1 MKKYA
6 WMGIVGVLFITFQNC
21 APPPKGSESSDSTV
35 QKTETQ
41 FNKVLAN
48 EFSVLSLWESGC
60 DESCTITELRQSQP
74 KYVDVV
80 IQSEN
85 PKKIGY
91 IETWPLDQRLVHSK
105 YCLVPE
111 KLDALKA
118 ILSGAEVCEPILPD
132 NYFEGRV
139 CTMSY
144 TNPYA
149 LLKADQQSQM
159 SLGEKTSGCDI
170 PIDLC
175 GEKAVQ
181 LKQWRNSVVGH
192 LDDVSVATSPI
203 NDQGDCR

>member
-6 WMGIVGVLFITFQNC
+6 WMGIASVLFITFQNC
-21 APPPKGSESSDSTV
+21 APPPQSRESSDSPV
-35 QKTETQ
+35 QKNETR
-41 FNKVLAN
+41 FNKILAN
-48 EFSVLSLWESGC
+48 EFSILSLWESGC

-74 KYVDVV
+74 QYLDII
-80 IQSEN
+80 IQSDN
-85 PKKIGY
+85 SKKIGF
-91 IETWPLDQRLVHSK
+91 IETWPLDQRLLHSK
-105 YCLVPE
+105 YCLAAE
-111 KLDALKA
+111 KLEALKE
-118 ILSGAEVCEPILPD
+118 ILGGAEVCEPILPD
-132 NYFEGRV
+132 NYFDGRV

-149 LLKADQQSQM
+149 LLKADQQSQV

-175 GEKAVQ
+175 GAKATQ

-192 LDDVSVATSPI
+192 LDDPAVANAPI